1 MLLYQSDTAHLCLWF
16 SLWQSTFYQ
25 TKPDPQKR
33 TLNAEIKNNNKDKKY
48 LSNKGTQEKE
58 NPL

>member
-1 MLLYQSDTAHLCLWF
+1 MLLYQTESVPLWLWF
-16 SLWQSTFYQ
+16 SLWQNTFYQ
-25 TKPDPQKR
+25 TKPPQKT
-33 TLNAEIKNNNKDKKY
+33 TLNAEITKNNKDKKY